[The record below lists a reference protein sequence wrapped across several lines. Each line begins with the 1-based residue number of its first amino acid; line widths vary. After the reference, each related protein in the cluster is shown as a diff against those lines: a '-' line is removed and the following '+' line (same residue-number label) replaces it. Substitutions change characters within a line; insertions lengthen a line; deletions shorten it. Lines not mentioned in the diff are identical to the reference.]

1 MDFVTNDR
9 NTTPPVRRRSRGLLW
24 KIALLVLLVFGM
36 YFYWKY
42 VFTYS
47 SGKRYGLLQKFS
59 EKGTLFKTYEG
70 EMILSS
76 VRSNTNI
83 ALASEKFFFT
93 VADKGMADQ
102 LSDLQGRYVTVH
114 YRQKN
119 GTLPWRGDSPF
130 IVDSVRVDTLEQH
143 RY

>member
-1 MDFVTNDR
+1 MDFVTNEQ
-9 NTTPPVRRRSRGLLW
+9 NTKPPRRRSRGLLW
-24 KIALLVLLVFGM
+24 KIALIALIIFGIF
-36 YFYWKY
+36 FYWKY
-42 VFTYS
+42 IFTYS

-76 VRSNTNI
+76 VRSNTNVP
-83 ALASEKFFFT
+83 LASEKFFFT

-102 LSDLQGRYVTVH
+102 LEDLQGRYVTVH
-114 YRQKN
+114 YQQKN

-130 IVDSVRVDTLEQH
+130 IVDSVKVDTLDW
-143 RY
+143 RR